1 MEEIIVHVS
10 AEVKVTTDIITLTR
24 HVLDEQHKHKDTGG
38 DLTTL
43 LNAIQLGCRFV
54 ATKVRKARL
63 LNLIGL
69 AGDST
74 NISEIF
80 QYPPEGKDPYS
91 ARYIGS
97 MVADVHSTLLYGGIF
112 AYPTDKK
119 SKNAEQAGGKTTDEI
134 TSDIGASSKSFCKL
148 LYSISITSDT
158 GPSSKSYS
166 RNDRQDDG
174 HLLEPFD
181 EVTKNIEEIQIMKI
195 WVIQNLTK
203 LIVSQ
208 LLLDPMSDNEPKRRN
223 YNELNFKLNTN
234 NELLESFAIK
244 EKVNE
249 VDNYL
254 DENITE
260 QAGPNTDTFEWWNEN
275 FLYRQY

>member
-1 MEEIIVHVS
+1 M
-10 AEVKVTTDIITLTR
+10 K
-24 HVLDEQHKHKDTGG
+24 
-38 DLTTL
+38 
-43 LNAIQLGCRFV
+43 NAIFNPD
-54 ATKVRKARL
+54 
-63 LNLIGL
+63 LN
-69 AGDST
+69 
-74 NISEIF
+74 
-80 QYPPEGKDPYS
+80 
-91 ARYIGS
+91 
-97 MVADVHSTLLYGGIF
+97 
-112 AYPTDKK
+112 
-119 SKNAEQAGGKTTDEI
+119 
-134 TSDIGASSKSFCKL
+134 
-148 LYSISITSDT
+148 
-158 GPSSKSYS
+158 S

-181 EVTKNIEEIQIMKI
+181 EVTKNIEEIQIMTS
-195 WVIQNLTK
+195 WVLQNLTN
-203 LIVSQ
+203 LTASHSSSAPI
-208 LLLDPMSDNEPKRRN
+208 PDNEPKRRN

>member
-1 MEEIIVHVS
+1 
-10 AEVKVTTDIITLTR
+10 
-24 HVLDEQHKHKDTGG
+24 
-38 DLTTL
+38 
-43 LNAIQLGCRFV
+43 
-54 ATKVRKARL
+54 
-63 LNLIGL
+63 
-69 AGDST
+69 
-74 NISEIF
+74 
-80 QYPPEGKDPYS
+80 
-91 ARYIGS
+91 
-97 MVADVHSTLLYGGIF
+97 
-112 AYPTDKK
+112 
-119 SKNAEQAGGKTTDEI
+119 
-134 TSDIGASSKSFCKL
+134 
-148 LYSISITSDT
+148 
-158 GPSSKSYS
+158 S